1 MNNTKNKSLYIVVD
15 GEQVF
20 TADYVFE
27 QMQAQGRRIDR
38 ANTLSVA
45 SLVASAALFVAVL
58 AFAKLILR

>member
-1 MNNTKNKSLYIVVD
+1 MSKRKEIVVD
-15 GEQVF
+15 IGDNQVF
-20 TADYVFE
+20 TADFVFE